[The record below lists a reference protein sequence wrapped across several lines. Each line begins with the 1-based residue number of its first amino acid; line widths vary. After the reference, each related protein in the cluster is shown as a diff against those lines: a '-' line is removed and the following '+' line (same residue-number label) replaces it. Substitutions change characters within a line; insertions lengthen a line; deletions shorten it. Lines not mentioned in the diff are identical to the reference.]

1 MVRPTRQRAQAQA
14 QGQNQN
20 QAQPAQQAQDS
31 QQDQAAPQTQM
42 QGANRPARHISGP
55 QSALTDYLASHNISA
70 NQIRRNADQRRAA
83 AARSLEAQD
92 GNNAEDGEER
102 AGPSTGPT
110 ETTESARNETSAERD
125 KRKRKEQQA
134 LAKIKASKSFK
145 KRKRHAEH
153 FTGVSED
160 EDDFARAIFDQREK
174 PLPGQ
179 MDNCA
184 ICKKRFTVT
193 AYSLTGP
200 EGGLLCAQCSKDHAA
215 KKGKSAKKPRKSLGG
230 QGSRRKVQS
239 NILDGT
245 YQTGAKNLTTLCIE
259 TLAKNVDLA
268 DSLGDLPDKVV
279 DKIARLFSK
288 RRLLTPETLP
298 LFVQP
303 STLTVKIYDG
313 AKLGPNDF
321 EGIFQTASGLQHF
334 KARNA
339 IQFKDEVMDY
349 LLTRDTKILSFNIH
363 GANLL
368 SDSSWSMFIL
378 TKGADLEAIQV
389 YYTDKHFGDEILN
402 QLSIN
407 CPKLNR
413 LKVYHNQ
420 KVTNIGVKAIGDIK
434 TLKHLG
440 LHLQHDIS
448 PKSLSHMIRGV
459 GQLLETLSLRKMP
472 KSNDEVLTAIKNTC
486 RSLRKLRITDSEN
499 MTDEGFV
506 DLFTDWENPA
516 IDVIDFQ
523 KCRHLESTN
532 PRDNPDG
539 VGLCSDGFRA
549 LMKHSGGKL
558 KNLNIHACRHIKRD
572 AFDDVFSKD
581 DQYPHLVKLE
591 ISFIEDVDDFVLGRI
606 FRSCPNVREINV
618 FGCMKVKDVKVPR
631 GKVLVGVP
639 NAIGM
644 VIEGQDD

>member
-1 MVRPTRQRAQAQA
+1 MVRQTRQRAQAQT

-20 QAQPAQQAQDS
+20 QAQPT
-31 QQDQAAPQTQM
+31 QQDQAAPQTQT
-42 QGANRPARHISGP
+42 QATNRPTRHISGP

-70 NQIRRNADQRRAA
+70 NQIRRNADERRAA
-83 AARSLEAQD
+83 AARSLETQG
-92 GNNAEDGEER
+92 GNNDDDDDDDDGGEE
-102 AGPSTGPT
+102 AGPSAEPT
-110 ETTESARNETSAERD
+110 EAADIARNETPAQRE
-125 KRKRKEQQA
+125 KRIKKEQQA
-134 LAKIKASKSFK
+134 LAKIKASKLFK
-145 KRKRHAEH
+145 KRKRHNER

-160 EDDFARAIFDQREK
+160 EDDLARTIFNQRAK
-174 PLPGQ
+174 PMPGQ

-200 EGGLLCAQCSKDHAA
+200 EGGLLCAQCSKDHSAN
-215 KKGKSAKKPRKSLGG
+215 KGKGVKKPRRSLGG

-239 NILDGT
+239 NILDGI
-245 YQTGAKNLTTLCIE
+245 YQTGAKDLTTLCIE

-288 RRLLTPETLP
+288 RRLLTPDSLP

-303 STLTVKIYDG
+303 STSTVKIYDG

-349 LLTRDTKILSFNIH
+349 LLTRDTKIMSFNIH

-368 SDSSWSMFIL
+368 SDESWSMFIS

-389 YYTDKHFGDEILN
+389 YYTDKHFGDNILD

-420 KVTNIGVKAIGDIK
+420 KVTNIGVRSIGDIK

-448 PKSLSHMIRGV
+448 PKSLAYMIRGV

-472 KSNDEVLTAIKNTC
+472 KANDEVLTAIKNTC

-516 IDVIDFQ
+516 IDIIDFQ

-558 KNLNIHACRHIKRD
+558 RNLNIHACRHIKRD
-572 AFDDVFSKD
+572 AFEDVFSKD
-581 DQYPHLVKLE
+581 DQYPHLAKLE
-591 ISFIEDVDDFVLGRI
+591 ISFIEDVDDFVLGRV
-606 FRSCPNVREINV
+606 FRSCPNIREINV

-644 VIEGQDD
+644 VIEGRDD

>member
-1 MVRPTRQRAQAQA
+1 MARPTRQRAQAQA

-20 QAQPAQQAQDS
+20 QTQSIQQNQNSQQNQIAPQNQAQG
-31 QQDQAAPQTQM
+31 T
-42 QGANRPARHISGP
+42 NRPARHISGP

-70 NQIRRNADQRRAA
+70 NQIRRDADQRRAA
-83 AARSLEAQD
+83 AARSREAQGD
-92 GNNAEDGEER
+92 NNDEEEE
-102 AGPSTGPT
+102 AGPSIEPT
-110 ETTESARNETSAERD
+110 EAIESTRNETVAEREM
-125 KRKRKEQQA
+125 RKKKEQQA
-134 LAKIKASKSFK
+134 LAKIKASKAFK
-145 KRKRHAEH
+145 KRKRLAED
-153 FTGVSED
+153 SED
-160 EDDFARAIFDQREK
+160 EDDIARAIFDQRAK
-174 PLPGQ
+174 PMPGQ

-193 AYSLTGP
+193 AYSLSGP
-200 EGGLLCAQCSKDHAA
+200 EGGLLCAQCSKDQAA
-215 KKGKSAKKPRKSLGG
+215 KKGKDAKKPRKSVGG
-230 QGSRRKVQS
+230 QSSRRKVQS

-303 STLTVKIYDG
+303 STTTVKIYDG
-313 AKLGPNDF
+313 AKLGSSDF
-321 EGIFQTASGLQHF
+321 ESIFQTSSNLQHF

-349 LLTRDTKILSFNIH
+349 LLSRDTKLLSFNIH

-368 SDSSWSMFIL
+368 SDNSWSMFVL
-378 TKGADLEAIQV
+378 NKGADLEGIQV
-389 YYTDKHFGDEILN
+389 YYTDKHFGDEMLA
-402 QLSIN
+402 QLPIN

-420 KVTNIGVKAIGDIK
+420 KVTNVGVKAIGDIK

-448 PKSLSHMIRGV
+448 PKSMSHMIRGA
-459 GQLLETLSLRKMP
+459 GQKLETLSLRKMP
-472 KSNDEVLTAIKNTC
+472 KCNDEVLAAIKNTC
-486 RSLRKLRITDSEN
+486 RSLRKLRITDSEHI
-499 MTDEGFV
+499 TDEGFV
-506 DLFTDWENPA
+506 NLFTDWGNPA
-516 IDVIDFQ
+516 IEIIDFQ
-523 KCRHLESTN
+523 KCRYLESTN

-558 KNLNIHACRHIKRD
+558 KNLNIHACRHIKRE
-572 AFDDVFSKD
+572 AFEDVFAKD
-581 DQYPHLVKLE
+581 DQYPHLAKLE

-606 FRSCPNVREINV
+606 FRSCPNIREINV

-644 VIEGQDD
+644 VIEGRED

>member
-14 QGQNQN
+14 QDQNQN
-20 QAQPAQQAQDS
+20 QDS
-31 QQDQAAPQTQM
+31 QQDQAALPTQPQAT
-42 QGANRPARHISGP
+42 NRPARHISGP

-70 NQIRRNADQRRAA
+70 NQIRRDADQRRAA
-83 AARSLEAQD
+83 AARSREAQG
-92 GNNAEDGEER
+92 GNNDEDEEDE
-102 AGPSTGPT
+102 AGPSTKPT
-110 ETTESARNETSAERD
+110 ETTESSRNETPAERE
-125 KRKRKEQQA
+125 KRNKKEQQA
-134 LAKIKASKSFK
+134 LAKIKASKAFK
-145 KRKRHAEH
+145 KRKRLASH
-153 FTGVSED
+153 SE
-160 EDDFARAIFDQREK
+160 EDDDLARAIFDQRAK
-174 PLPGQ
+174 PMPGQ

-200 EGGLLCAQCSKDHAA
+200 EGGLLCSQCSKDHAA
-215 KKGKSAKKPRKSLGG
+215 KKGNGAKRPRKSLGG

-303 STLTVKIYDG
+303 STSTVKIYDG
-313 AKLGPNDF
+313 AKLGSNDF

-368 SDSSWSMFIL
+368 SDSSWSRFIL

-389 YYTDKHFGDEILN
+389 YYTDKHFGDDILD

-420 KVTNIGVKAIGDIK
+420 KVTNIGVRAIGDLK

-448 PKSLSHMIRGV
+448 PKSLSHMICGAGRS
-459 GQLLETLSLRKMP
+459 LETLSLRKMP
-472 KSNDEVLTAIKNTC
+472 KANDEVLTAIKNTC

-516 IDVIDFQ
+516 IDIIDFQ

-532 PRDNPDG
+532 PRDNPDR

-558 KNLNIHACRHIKRD
+558 KILNIHACRHIKRD
-572 AFDDVFSKD
+572 AFEDVFSKD
-581 DQYPHLVKLE
+581 DQYPHLTKLE

-644 VIEGQDD
+644 VIEGRDD

>member
-1 MVRPTRQRAQAQA
+1 MTRLTRQRAQAENQN
-14 QGQNQN
+14 QNQNQN
-20 QAQPAQQAQDS
+20 QAQPAQQNQAL
-31 QQDQAAPQTQM
+31 QQDQVAPQDQA
-42 QGANRPARHISGP
+42 QGTNRRLRHISGP
-55 QSALTDYLASHNISA
+55 QSALTDYLATNNISA
-70 NQIRRNADQRRAA
+70 SRIRLEADRRRAA
-83 AARSLEAQD
+83 AARSRQAQHGRD
-92 GNNAEDGEER
+92 DEEEE
-102 AGPSTGPT
+102 AGPST
-110 ETTESARNETSAERD
+110 ESTGATDAPDSGRNETEAERK
-125 KRKRKEQQA
+125 KRVKKEQQA
-134 LAKIKASKSFK
+134 LAKIKASKLFL
-145 KRKRHAEH
+145 KRKRYMRDAEA
-153 FTGVSED
+153 
-160 EDDFARAIFDQREK
+160 EDDYARFLLSERLE
-174 PLPGQ
+174 PVPGQ

-193 AYSLTGP
+193 AYSLSGP
-200 EGGLLCAQCSKDHAA
+200 EGGLLCAQCSKDQAA
-215 KKGKSAKKPRKSLGG
+215 KKGKDAKRPRKSASG

-288 RRLLTPETLP
+288 RRLLSPETLP

-303 STLTVKIYDG
+303 STTTVKIYDG
-313 AKLGPNDF
+313 AKLGSNDF
-321 EGIFQTASGLQHF
+321 RGIFQTTRNLQHF

-339 IQFKDEVMDY
+339 IQFKDDVLLY
-349 LLTRDTKILSFNIH
+349 LTGRDFKLLSFNIH

-368 SDSSWSMFIL
+368 SDSTWTLFF
-378 TKGADLEAIQV
+378 KAQGADLEAIQV
-389 YYTDKHFGDEILN
+389 YYTDRHFGDEMLA
-402 QLSIN
+402 LLPLK
-407 CPKLNR
+407 CPRLKR

-420 KVTNIGVKAIGDIK
+420 KVTNDGVKAIGNIK
-434 TLKHLG
+434 TLTHLG

-448 PKSLSHMIRGV
+448 PKSLSHMIRGA
-459 GQLLETLSLRKMP
+459 GQGLETLSLRKMP
-472 KSNDEVLTAIKNTC
+472 KANDEVLTAIKNTC
-486 RSLRKLRITDSEN
+486 RSLRKFRITDSEN

-506 DLFTDWENPA
+506 DLFTDWANPA
-516 IDVIDFQ
+516 IDMIDLQ

-558 KNLNIHACRHIKRD
+558 RDLNIHACRHIKRD
-572 AFDDVFSKD
+572 AFEDVFNKN
-581 DQYPHLVKLE
+581 DQYPHLSKLE

-606 FRSCPNVREINV
+606 FRSCPNIREINV
-618 FGCMKVKDVKVPR
+618 FGCMKAKDVKVPR
-631 GKVLVGVP
+631 GKVVVGVP

-644 VIEGQDD
+644 VIEGRED

>member
-1 MVRPTRQRAQAQA
+1 MVRSTRQRAQAQA
-14 QGQNQN
+14 QGQNLN
-20 QAQPAQQAQDS
+20 QTQLGQQTQDS
-31 QQDQAAPQTQM
+31 QQDQAAPQTQA
-42 QGANRPARHISGP
+42 QNRPARHISGP

-70 NQIRRNADQRRAA
+70 NQIRRNAVQRRAA
-83 AARSLEAQD
+83 AARSLEAQG
-92 GNNAEDGEER
+92 GNSAEEEGGES
-102 AGPSTGPT
+102 GPSTEPA
-110 ETTESARNETSAERD
+110 EITESSRNETPAERE

-134 LAKIKASKSFK
+134 LTKIKASKSFK

-160 EDDFARAIFDQREK
+160 EDEFARAIFNQRDK
-174 PLPGQ
+174 PMPGQ

-193 AYSLTGP
+193 AYSLSGP

-215 KKGKSAKKPRKSLGG
+215 KKGKGAKKPRKSLGA

-245 YQTGAKNLTTLCIE
+245 YQTGAKNLTTLCIG

-303 STLTVKIYDG
+303 STSTVKIYDG

-349 LLTRDTKILSFNIH
+349 LLTRDIKIVTFNLH

-368 SDSSWSMFIL
+368 SDSSWSMLIL
-378 TKGADLEAIQV
+378 NKGADLEAIQV

-420 KVTNIGVKAIGDIK
+420 KVTNVGVRAIGDIK
-434 TLKHLG
+434 SLRHLG

-448 PKSLSHMIRGV
+448 PKSLSHMIRGA

-472 KSNDEVLTAIKNTC
+472 EANDEVLTAIKDTC
-486 RSLRKLRITDSEN
+486 RSLRKLRITDSES

-506 DLFTDWENPA
+506 DLFTNWENPA
-516 IDVIDFQ
+516 IDIIDFQ
-523 KCRHLESTN
+523 KCRHLESTK

-572 AFDDVFSKD
+572 AFEDVFSKD
-581 DQYPHLVKLE
+581 GQYPHLVKLE
-591 ISFIEDVDDFVLGRI
+591 ISFIEEVDDFVLGRI

-644 VIEGQDD
+644 VIEG

>member
-1 MVRPTRQRAQAQA
+1 MARPTRQRAQAQA

-20 QAQPAQQAQDS
+20 QAQSIQQNQTS
-31 QQDQAAPQTQM
+31 QQDQAAPQNQA
-42 QGANRPARHISGP
+42 QGTNRPARHISGP

-70 NQIRRNADQRRAA
+70 NQIRRDADQRRAA
-83 AARSLEAQD
+83 AARSREAQGD
-92 GNNAEDGEER
+92 IDEDEED
-102 AGPSTGPT
+102 AGPSTEPP
-110 ETTESARNETSAERD
+110 EAIESTRNETAAERE
-125 KRKRKEQQA
+125 KRKKKEQQA
-134 LAKIKASKSFK
+134 LAKIKASKAFK
-145 KRKRHAEH
+145 KRKRLAED
-153 FTGVSED
+153 SED
-160 EDDFARAIFDQREK
+160 EDDIARAIFDQRAK
-174 PLPGQ
+174 PMPGQ

-193 AYSLTGP
+193 AYSLSGP
-200 EGGLLCAQCSKDHAA
+200 EGGLLCAQCSKEQAA
-215 KKGKSAKKPRKSLGG
+215 KKGKDAKKPRKSAGG

-303 STLTVKIYDG
+303 STTTVKIYDG
-313 AKLGPNDF
+313 AKLGPSDF
-321 EGIFQTASGLQHF
+321 ESIFQTSSNLQHF

-349 LLTRDTKILSFNIH
+349 LLSRDTKLLSFNIH

-368 SDSSWSMFIL
+368 SDYSWSMFVL
-378 TKGADLEAIQV
+378 NKGADLEGIQV
-389 YYTDKHFGDEILN
+389 YYTDKHFGDEMLS
-402 QLSIN
+402 QLPIN

-448 PKSLSHMIRGV
+448 PKSMSHMIRGA
-459 GQLLETLSLRKMP
+459 GQKLETLSLRKMP

-486 RSLRKLRITDSEN
+486 RSLRKLRITDSEH

-516 IDVIDFQ
+516 IEIIDFQ

-558 KNLNIHACRHIKRD
+558 KNLNIHACRHIKRE
-572 AFDDVFSKD
+572 AFEDVFTKD
-581 DQYPHLVKLE
+581 DQYPHLAKLE
-591 ISFIEDVDDFVLGRI
+591 VSFIEDVDDFVLGRI
-606 FRSCPNVREINV
+606 FRSCPNIREINV

-644 VIEGQDD
+644 VIEGRED